1 MKNRNLQLFKI
12 LGILLAFWAVFAVT
26 TATVVLAADAYP
38 SKPIR
43 LIIPFPP
50 GGSNDIV
57 GRLIATK
64 LSERL
69 GKQVVVDNRGGAG
82 GVLGT
87 EMASKADP
95 DGYTLLIAS
104 AAFAFNPA
112 LYKLPFD
119 PVKSF
124 TPVAKL
130 GSGPN
135 SLTVHPSVPA
145 NTVKELLAL
154 LKAKPGQMIC
164 GAAGIGSF
172 QHMGTELFK
181 MLTKT
186 DFKIVQFKG
195 GGPAMVDQLGGHSQ
209 FSFGS
214 LIQTIPHVQ
223 SGKFR
228 LLGIGGAKRLKVLPN
243 VPTIA
248 EAGVPGYEA
257 TNWWG
262 IMAPAGTPA
271 PVIDR
276 LNKELK
282 TLLDSDDVQKLF
294 EKEGAEA
301 DYVASAEFGPF
312 IEREIVKWD
321 KVVKEANIKVK

>member
-1 MKNRNLQLFKI
+1 MKKRGSRLFKTF
-12 LGILLAFWAVFAVT
+12 GILLALGLMLAGSVVSGFA
-26 TATVVLAADAYP
+26 AADPYP
-38 SKPIR
+38 TKPIR

-57 GRLIATK
+57 GRLIAAK
-64 LSERL
+64 LSESL

-82 GVLGT
+82 GVLGS

-104 AAFAFNPA
+104 AAYGFNPA

-119 PVKSF
+119 PMKSF
-124 TPVAKL
+124 IPVAKL

-145 NTVKELLAL
+145 TTVKELIAL
-154 LKAKPGQMIC
+154 MKAKPGQMIC
-164 GAAGIGSF
+164 GSAGIGSF

-181 MLTKT
+181 MMTKT

-195 GGPAMVDQLGGHSQ
+195 GGPAMIDQLGGHSQ

-228 LLGIGGAKRLKVLPN
+228 LLGTGGLKRITVLPN

-248 EAGVPGYEA
+248 ETVPGYEA

-262 IMAPAGTPA
+262 ILAPAGTPT
-271 PVIDR
+271 PIVEK
-276 LNKELK
+276 LSKEIK
-282 TLLDSDDVQKLF
+282 TLLDSPDVKKLF
-294 EKEGAEA
+294 EKEGADV
-301 DYVASAEFGPF
+301 DYLGPAEFGPF
-312 IEREIVKWD
+312 IEKEITKWA
-321 KVVKEANIKVK
+321 KVVKEANIQVK